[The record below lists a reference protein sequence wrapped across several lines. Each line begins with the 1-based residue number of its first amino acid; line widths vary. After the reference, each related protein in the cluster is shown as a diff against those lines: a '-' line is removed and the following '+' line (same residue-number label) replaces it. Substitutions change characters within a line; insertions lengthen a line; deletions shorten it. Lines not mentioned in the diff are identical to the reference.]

1 MAVKTALGIQ
11 DFGKIIEDN
20 CFYVDKTYF
29 IKEWWENGDAVTLIT
44 RPRRFGKTLAM
55 SMMDYFFSIRHPGRS
70 DLFEGLSIW
79 KEPAYRK
86 LQGTWPV
93 IFLSFAAVKGNR
105 FETAREMLCQQI
117 VNLYTDSRFLLEEG
131 FLAGEDAA
139 FFQRISVTMND
150 AAAAESIG
158 QLSRFL
164 CQYYGKKVIILLDEY
179 DTPMQEA
186 YVNGYWEEMSG
197 FIGRLFH
204 AAFKTNPYLERGIM
218 TGITRVGRE
227 SVFSDLNNLTV
238 VTAASCMYETAF
250 GFTREEVLLV
260 LEDFGLMHEK
270 EEVRRWYDGFR
281 FGNCGGIYNPWSI
294 LNFLKFREFSAY
306 WANTS
311 SNKLIGDLIRKGNT
325 DIKTSMEDLMNG
337 KQLCAA
343 LDEQIVF
350 SQPDMDSNAVW
361 SLFLASGYLK
371 ITGSR
376 TGRKGRK
383 EYFLDIV
390 NLEVRVMFENLFSG
404 WFAPCRPAYS
414 RFIKALLENDTEGM
428 NGFMNELALA
438 VVSSFDTGKHPSE
451 RAQPESFYHGL
462 VLGIMTE
469 LDGRYVLASNRE
481 SGYGRYDVMLEPK
494 DVKDDGIIFEFKV
507 WNGKKEESLEDT
519 VHAALRQIMDKK
531 YAKSLENKGVL
542 ENKIR
547 IYGLAFRG
555 KEVLIDGGYLEDML
569 RETASW

>member
-20 CFYVDKTYF
+20 CFYVDKTHF

-150 AAAAESIG
+150 AAAAESIR

-164 CQYYGKKVIILLDEY
+164 CRYYGKKVIILLDEY

-204 AAFKTNPYLERGIM
+204 AAFKTNP
-218 TGITRVGRE
+218 
-227 SVFSDLNNLTV
+227 
-238 VTAASCMYETAF
+238 
-250 GFTREEVLLV
+250 
-260 LEDFGLMHEK
+260 
-270 EEVRRWYDGFR
+270 
-281 FGNCGGIYNPWSI
+281 
-294 LNFLKFREFSAY
+294 
-306 WANTS
+306 
-311 SNKLIGDLIRKGNT
+311 
-325 DIKTSMEDLMNG
+325 
-337 KQLCAA
+337 
-343 LDEQIVF
+343 
-350 SQPDMDSNAVW
+350 
-361 SLFLASGYLK
+361 
-371 ITGSR
+371 
-376 TGRKGRK
+376 
-383 EYFLDIV
+383 
-390 NLEVRVMFENLFSG
+390 
-404 WFAPCRPAYS
+404 
-414 RFIKALLENDTEGM
+414 
-428 NGFMNELALA
+428 
-438 VVSSFDTGKHPSE
+438 
-451 RAQPESFYHGL
+451 
-462 VLGIMTE
+462 
-469 LDGRYVLASNRE
+469 
-481 SGYGRYDVMLEPK
+481 
-494 DVKDDGIIFEFKV
+494 
-507 WNGKKEESLEDT
+507 
-519 VHAALRQIMDKK
+519 
-531 YAKSLENKGVL
+531 
-542 ENKIR
+542 
-547 IYGLAFRG
+547 
-555 KEVLIDGGYLEDML
+555 
-569 RETASW
+569 